1 MDLISFGVLWRPVGK
16 VNQVIQLHA
25 MKGRDKAEN
34 HSMTFYESVRTC
46 LWF

>member
-1 MDLISFGVLWRPVGK
+1 MDLISFGVLQRSVGE

-25 MKGRDKAEN
+25 MKGRDKEEN
-34 HSMTFYESVRTC
+34 HSEAFYESVKAC